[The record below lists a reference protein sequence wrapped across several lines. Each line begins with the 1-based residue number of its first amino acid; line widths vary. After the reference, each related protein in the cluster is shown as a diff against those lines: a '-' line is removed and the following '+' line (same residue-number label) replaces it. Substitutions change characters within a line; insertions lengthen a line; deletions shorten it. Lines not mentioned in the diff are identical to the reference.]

1 MEFELDVLATVI
13 DEQIEPSVQTKVTN
27 EIRTLAFQLR
37 DLIARQDL
45 EMTIKITQDGIQYT
59 KSEPIQSQL
68 EIETPIEEQPIE
80 NEPVIDEQVEEPTD
94 QANGDNSTH
103 NLRLHSAPIVD

>member
-13 DEQIEPSVQTKVTN
+13 DKQIELDVQTKVTN
-27 EIRTLAFQLR
+27 EIQALAFQLR

-45 EMTIKITQDGIQYT
+45 EMIIKITQDGIQYT

-68 EIETPIEEQPIE
+68 EVETSVEEQPIV
-80 NEPVIDEQVEEPTD
+80 NKQVVVEPVS
-94 QANGDNSTH
+94 QADDNPTH
-103 NLRLHSAPIVD
+103 NL